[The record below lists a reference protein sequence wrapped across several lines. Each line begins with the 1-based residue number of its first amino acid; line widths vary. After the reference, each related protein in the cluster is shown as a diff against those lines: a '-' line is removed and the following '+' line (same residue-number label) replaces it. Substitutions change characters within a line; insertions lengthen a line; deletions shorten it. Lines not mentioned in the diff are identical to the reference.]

1 MKESRLFGRTMFS
14 IAKST
19 YLEARHNRV
28 LHLASLFAVILILF
42 SLFLGEVSLFQNEKI
57 VKDIGLAS
65 ISLLGIFVAVFLGV
79 NSLYKEL
86 ERRTIYSIISK
97 PITRTEILFGKFMG
111 MLTVLLSIVLMM
123 SIFLYLVTAFLE
135 SSIDIALF
143 PAIGLIFMEL
153 VIVAALALFFSSFS
167 SPFLSAFFT
176 TGTVI
181 VGRVARDLG
190 DFGERSKNP
199 IFKFFATSVQKVFD
213 LEAFN
218 LRTVAVHK
226 LPIYYADF
234 WLPTLYA
241 IITAILLLTISNA
254 IFNRRDFK

>member
-1 MKESRLFGRTMFS
+1 MTNNQFFGRAMFS

-28 LHLASLFAVILILF
+28 LHLASLFAIILILF

-65 ISLLGIFVAVFLGV
+65 ISLLGIFVAIFLGV

-97 PITRTEILFGKFMG
+97 PITRTEIIFGKFLG
-111 MLTVLLSIVLMM
+111 MLTVIGSIVLMM
-123 SIFLYLVTAFLE
+123 TIFLYLVTAFLE
-135 SSIDIALF
+135 SSVDISLM
-143 PAIGLIFMEL
+143 PAIGLIFFEL
-153 VIVAALALFFSSFS
+153 VIVAAISVFYSSFS
-167 SPFLSAFFT
+167 SPFLSAFFA
-176 TGTVI
+176 TGTII

-199 IFKFFATSVQKVFD
+199 VFKFFATSVQKVFD

-226 LPIYYADF
+226 LPIYYSDF
-234 WLPTLYA
+234 WLPVAYSLIAAT
-241 IITAILLLTISNA
+241 LLLVISNW
-254 IFNRRDFK
+254 IFSRRDFK